1 MRAAPPTPTGAAAGR
16 RSKEPARPVGRS
28 PEDGES
34 AGTGRRGGPAGPRS
48 SFEPPVRQDG
58 CLERV
63 EQGPALREF
72 EDASFSRAPS
82 EKRVV
87 RQVSWL
93 PDPQPSGSFPNAQP
107 VCRSLAF
114 SGLPPEASP
123 VTVAGAAR
131 DFHPLPLAEQTQ
143 RTEEREP

>member
-1 MRAAPPTPTGAAAGR
+1 MSRAGR
-16 RSKEPARPVGRS
+16 ARSRAPGI
-28 PEDGES
+28 
-34 AGTGRRGGPAGPRS
+34 RR
-48 SFEPPVRQDG
+48 
-58 CLERV
+58 RV
-63 EQGPALREF
+63 LLA
-72 EDASFSRAPS
+72 APS

-93 PDPQPSGSFPNAQP
+93 PDPPPSGSFPNAQP
-107 VCRSLAF
+107 VFRSLAF

-143 RTEEREP
+143 RTEEQEPKRRALFRATSA

>member
-93 PDPQPSGSFPNAQP
+93 PDPPPSGSFPNAQP
-107 VCRSLAF
+107 VFPISR
-114 SGLPPEASP
+114 
-123 VTVAGAAR
+123 VQWIAAR
-131 DFHPLPLAEQTQ
+131 GVPGDSGGGRAGTSTRSPWPHDAK
-143 RTEEREP
+143 